1 MKAVFGLGN
10 PGETYAETRHNV
22 GRMVA
27 SSWAKD
33 AGIAIKGRKFLART
47 GTGAVDGEQ
56 IIVALPQTYMNLSGR
71 SVAAI
76 TRFFKLSPADVVV
89 ISDDMDLD
97 FGRIR
102 IRPKGGSGGH
112 RGVQSIIDEL
122 DADGFIH
129 LRIGIGRPT
138 DEQDDPVDF
147 VLLPF
152 SREELEAL
160 PDIIERARGALWA
173 VIRDGVVAAMNEFN
187 G

>member
-33 AGIAIKGRKFLART
+33 AGIPVKGRKYLART
-47 GTGAVDGEQ
+47 GSGAVDGEEV
-56 IIVALPQTYMNLSGR
+56 IVALPQTYMNLSGR
-71 SVAAI
+71 SVAAV
-76 TRFFKLSPADVVV
+76 TRHFKLSAGDLIV
-89 ISDDMDLD
+89 IFDDMDLD

-102 IRPKGGSGGH
+102 IRSKGGSGGH

-122 DADGFIH
+122 DADGFVH
-129 LRIGIGRPT
+129 LRIGIGRPS
-138 DEQDDPVDF
+138 DEQDDTVDF
-147 VLLPF
+147 VLSPF
-152 SREELEAL
+152 SREEREAL
-160 PDIIERARGALWA
+160 PEIIQRARGALWA
-173 VIRDGVVAAMNEFN
+173 IIRGGVVAAMNEFN